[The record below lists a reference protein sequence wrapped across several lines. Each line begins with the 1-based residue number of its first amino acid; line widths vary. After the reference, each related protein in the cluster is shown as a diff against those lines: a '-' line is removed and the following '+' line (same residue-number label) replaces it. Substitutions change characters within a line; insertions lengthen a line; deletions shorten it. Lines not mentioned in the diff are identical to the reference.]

1 MWVVFLLL
9 VLLLPLPLSV
19 HAEDLARII
28 HEDFYCNRS
37 CSGARPEARG
47 DRKKCLSSRLVPLAS
62 RLASMWFRHELS

>member
-37 CSGARPEARG
+37 CSGKWHESRG
-47 DRKKCLSSRLVPLAS
+47 KTFLPVAPSFWTRAS